1 MEHTIEE
8 LREENRLLNQQLII
22 HQEIK
27 KISDDQIELLY
38 QQISEFQNHV
48 EELKYELLEQ
58 RYLLNKYLTE
68 NIDLKPL

>member
-58 RYLLNKYLTE
+58 RYLLNKYRTE